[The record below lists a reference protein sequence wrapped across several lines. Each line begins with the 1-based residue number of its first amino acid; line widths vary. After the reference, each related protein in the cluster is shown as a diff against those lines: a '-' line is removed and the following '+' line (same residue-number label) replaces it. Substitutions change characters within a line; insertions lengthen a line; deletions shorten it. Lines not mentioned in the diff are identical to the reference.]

1 PRNKGIELAEAELVT
16 FLDPDNEISP
26 HGYDNLVGTYQS
38 LAEQGKGLDLVS
50 GYQVKVGESVKFTGR
65 HAAGDVRIVN
75 SGKREFFDLGKF
87 PVVSTQASVIRKSL
101 LNEKDITFVERA
113 AGQDTLYG
121 WEVLGNSRKSA
132 FVDSAY
138 ILYFSEREGSVTNL
152 LDPEYFW
159 KCLELEKAQVP
170 FLKRMGVFDAYKN
183 RQFDFFMRNWYM
195 KKFSQLAD

>member
-38 LAEQGKGLDLVS
+38 LAEQGKGVDLVS
-50 GYQVKVGESVKFTGR
+50 GYQVKIGESVSFTGR
-65 HAAGDVRIVN
+65 HASGDVRIVD

-101 LNEKDITFVERA
+101 LIAERITFVEKA

-121 WEVLGNSRKSA
+121 WEVLGKASRSA

-138 ILYFSEREGSVTNL
+138 ILYFAEREGSVTNV
-152 LDPEYFW
+152 LDPQYFW
-159 KCLELEKAQVP
+159 KCLELEKVQVP
-170 FLKRMGVFDAYKN
+170 VLKGMEIFDAYKTG
-183 RQFDFFMRNWYM
+183 
-195 KKFSQLAD
+195 